1 MILLKIHLG
10 KIFTGQS
17 DIVKLDSRVLEN
29 QSRDLGAS
37 SSREVG
43 QSYFFAVA
51 SFHLQHL
58 KVILVKMIIKNYNSK
73 RLNGEKKCS
82 GFSHNFHLQA
92 LAETLSQFLDHFLLG
107 ASFSHFSPN

>member
-1 MILLKIHLG
+1 MISLNIHLG
-10 KIFTGQS
+10 KIFTSQS
-17 DIVKLDSRVLEN
+17 DIVKLDSSVLEN

-37 SSREVG
+37 TSWEVG

-58 KVILVKMIIKNYNSK
+58 KVILVKMIIINYNSK
-73 RLNGEKKCS
+73 RLNGDKKCS
-82 GFSHNFHLQA
+82 VTTTIFHLQA